1 MITTSSSLTHP
12 SPILVTFFLFIL
24 VRALSIYLL
33 RKFQV
38 YNTMLLSINTILY
51 VRAPELIHLLTENLY
66 PLTNTSP
73 FSPAPSLCQ
82 HCPLT
87 KKAFFL
93 SSLLRDFL
101 SRPDFPASRGNLEA
115 WATPDP
121 ASSKAASDRNW
132 EAAVPLHRHMIS
144 ITQPHPAS
152 SPARPSASSSELVVP
167 APATHI
173 PLAGLDHRLLIT
185 KASSSQLC
193 PCHRALAGNPPSVL
207 RR

>member
-73 FSPAPSLCQ
+73 FSPAPSLWQ
-82 HCPLT
+82 VLLYSL
-87 KKAFFL
+87 FL
-93 SSLLRDFL
+93 
-101 SRPDFPASRGNLEA
+101 
-115 WATPDP
+115 
-121 ASSKAASDRNW
+121 
-132 EAAVPLHRHMIS
+132 
-144 ITQPHPAS
+144 
-152 SPARPSASSSELVVP
+152 
-167 APATHI
+167 
-173 PLAGLDHRLLIT
+173 
-185 KASSSQLC
+185 
-193 PCHRALAGNPPSVL
+193 
-207 RR
+207 

>member
-1 MITTSSSLTHP
+1 MTLGLRYHVQNSPSPEELIARKAPTSSWKLGALGPLPFPVCPGLSSLTCWPPPCSGSLGTSH
-12 SPILVTFFLFIL
+12 
-24 VRALSIYLL
+24 
-33 RKFQV
+33 
-38 YNTMLLSINTILY
+38 
-51 VRAPELIHLLTENLY
+51 
-66 PLTNTSP
+66 PLTPSKHRP
-73 FSPAPSLCQ
+73 SPAPSLCQ

-185 KASSSQLC
+185 KASSSHLC

>member
-73 FSPAPSLCQ
+73 FSPAPSLWQ
-82 HCPLT
+82 VLLYSLFLWILT
-87 KKAFFL
+87 FLDSTCKWDHIISVFLWLILLIIGASGSIHIVGNVSIFL
-93 SSLLRDFL
+93 SLRV
-101 SRPDFPASRGNLEA
+101 E
-115 WATPDP
+115 
-121 ASSKAASDRNW
+121 
-132 EAAVPLHRHMIS
+132 
-144 ITQPHPAS
+144 
-152 SPARPSASSSELVVP
+152 
-167 APATHI
+167 
-173 PLAGLDHRLLIT
+173 
-185 KASSSQLC
+185 
-193 PCHRALAGNPPSVL
+193 
-207 RR
+207 